1 MKSHRV
7 NTPQRMRALVL
18 FGSSLGPTAIHSRL
32 CEEFPEPVSLKTVKN
47 WLADFRRAVDGSDGR
62 ESEIV
67 RFLTRCESFTWSDF
81 GQYGIPWEASEFI
94 AELLVENVE
103 IHSRNNTWCPIF
115 NRVEILWLWRFHLVS
130 PTLPI
135 TELMAMRDHIV
146 LEETRSVLTG
156 EPIDFDDIYWY
167 LAYGPWESPE
177 KQSVYDA
184 AVAGH
189 KFISRYDESFHQD
202 KALEVMKHA
211 GSLDP
216 RSDLFDIAET
226 TVMEVTG
233 ER

>member
-1 MKSHRV
+1 
-7 NTPQRMRALVL
+7 MRALAL
-18 FGSSLGPTAIHSRL
+18 FGSAKGPTAIHSEL
-32 CEEFPEPVSLKTVKN
+32 CEMFSEPVSLKTVKN
-47 WLADFRRAVDGSDGR
+47 WLADFRRALDGSDGR
-62 ESEIV
+62 ESEIGS
-67 RFLTRCESFTWSDF
+67 FLTRCESFTWSDF

-94 AELLVENVE
+94 AQLLVENVE
-103 IHSRNNTWCPIF
+103 IHSRNNTLCPSFI
-115 NRVEILWLWRFHLVS
+115 RIEILWLWRFHLVS

-135 TELMAMRDHIV
+135 ADLIAMRDHIL

-177 KQSVYDA
+177 KQGIYET
-184 AVAGH
+184 AVASH
-189 KFISRYDESFHQD
+189 KYISRYDESSHQD

-216 RSDLFDIAET
+216 RSDLFDIAEG
-226 TVMEVTG
+226 TVMEVTR